1 MNRMLSNQGNPDLLT
16 RTDRVRLTLSVV
28 MTGAIAG
35 ALWESFDVWAGHGQ
49 PSVGSY
55 MSRITAGMLGS
66 FLGTL
71 TCALVAG
78 RFDFYIYLMGMA
90 MGIKQIQNNSSILQ
104 TAVVAVLAGA
114 FAGMSFRLYY
124 SFHESSKSA

>member
-1 MNRMLSNQGNPDLLT
+1 MNRMLS
-16 RTDRVRLTLSVV
+16 RTDHVRLAFAVV

-35 ALWESFDVWAGHGQ
+35 ALWESFDVWAGHAQ

-55 MSRITAGMLGS
+55 VSRMTAGVLGS
-66 FLGTL
+66 LLGTL

-78 RFDFYIYLMGMA
+78 RYDFYIFLMGMA
-90 MGIKQIQNNSSILQ
+90 MGLKQIQNNSTILQ